1 MFLKI
6 SYKHLCQSLFFIKV
20 AGLGPTTLLKKRLW
34 HKWFH
39 VNFVKFLRTPFL
51 IEHVWTTAS
60 VFTNLFR
67 ANITV
72 RTRSNLTKKLYW
84 LFTKEIIALTSDP
97 TSLSR
102 LAFYPRPTVI
112 YVLVFLTSVV
122 LFYKKLPFLYQT
134 WLNPLLNITKP
145 LLILFSFRLKI
156 IPNYRSICVSI
167 RFLERI
173 DSYPIHLVSLS
184 EWERS
189 NPSPLWKSCREK
201 YVPMETE
208 GLSDM
213 KIGTEQ

>member
-1 MFLKI
+1 MFPFMKSFHHFKLRCGLTQKRGGEHLLSFFPFCILNSELI
-6 SYKHLCQSLFFIKV
+6 SSNSL
-20 AGLGPTTLLKKRLW
+20 
-34 HKWFH
+34 
-39 VNFVKFLRTPFL
+39 
-51 IEHVWTTAS
+51 
-60 VFTNLFR
+60 NLFR
-67 ANITV
+67 TNITV